1 MMRTAAALILLT
13 TLSAATR
20 AEVEIQSQGMT
31 VFGQSELPKVLY
43 IVPWKHKELPDIE
56 QPQTVSLTNDVLTP
70 LDPAI
75 FERQVHYYE
84 LMMQRVQKQQ

>member
-1 MMRTAAALILLT
+1 MKRATITLILLT
-13 TLSAATR
+13 SLSAAAH
-20 AEVEIQSQGMT
+20 AEVEIESQGMT

-43 IVPWKHKELPDIE
+43 IVPWKQKELPDIE
-56 QPQTVSLTNDVLTP
+56 QPQTVSLKNDVLTP

-84 LMMQRVQKQQ
+84 LMMQRIQKQQ